1 MAVVVVV
8 FRVIESL
15 FGERISLAFRRT
27 FFSYAD
33 LMTKIFGVTIDERIQ
48 VGRGLILIR
57 KVHLRIIPL
66 KGNNKK

>member
-33 LMTKIFGVTIDERIQ
+33 LMTKIFGVTIDEKDTGGERSDTHQ
-48 VGRGLILIR
+48 EGSSED
-57 KVHLRIIPL
+57 HTS
-66 KGNNKK
+66 